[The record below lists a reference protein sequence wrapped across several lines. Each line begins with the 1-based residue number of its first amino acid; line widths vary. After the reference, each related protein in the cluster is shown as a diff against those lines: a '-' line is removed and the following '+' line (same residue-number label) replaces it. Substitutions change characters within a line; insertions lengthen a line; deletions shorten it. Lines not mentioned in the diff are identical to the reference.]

1 MNHIYKVIRC
11 KTTGLFIAVAETAKS
26 NGKSK
31 NQTVGQTRKK
41 NGIQQYAILMNASS
55 NLKVFGVRKLAF
67 ALSMIFGIG
76 IINHAQAEDLY
87 VDGTLTVV
95 GNTTVNGT
103 LTVGGQT
110 VATQTELQKKANQ
123 TDLDATNATVATKAN
138 QSDLDT
144 TNKNVTAN
152 TNAIATK
159 ADKTALD
166 TTNNNVTNI
175 QTSLNTLGVSSTLGG
190 IKYFRVKSDQPD
202 ASATGTDSIAIG
214 PNSVAKAD
222 NSVAVNGANVEQT
235 ATNAMSLGNQSTIGN
250 GATNAIS
257 FGNRAKIND
266 SATSAIALGDQATVG
281 TNASG
286 AIAIGKQATSQGAT
300 NAIAFGT
307 SAVTNSS
314 NSIAMGT
321 GAQANPYNTISIG
334 TGAGVNQVV
343 TTTGTQSEQ
352 LNIGVNAGQNVN
364 GQKNIAIGSNSG
376 KNVVGQANIAIGNNA
391 GNHLVTE
398 YNSLGENVSIGNNAN
413 NYGSDQPIRFATA
426 VGAITQ
432 AQQSATAIGYHAQAL
447 GSGSVALG
455 RDAVANS
462 DSSIAIGKSATA
474 TYDNVALGTNSI
486 ATNTQ
491 GLGYLTGM
499 ASTNVVSVG
508 SGNSTGIANRRII
521 NVADGVADQDA
532 ATVAQ
537 LKKTKDA
544 VVTQLT
550 DQFNTIANNANTT
563 SEIKYDPVPKGN
575 GTASITLK
583 NSTTIGNV
591 AAGSLDT
598 DAVNVAQLNQVVN
611 TNKAHFFSIDNVGV
625 NSGKGNYNNDGATG
639 LNSLAVGQ
647 DASANKE
654 RSIAFGNNVD
664 SQQMGGIAI
673 GTKYIYDPAN
683 NIDYKNTNA
692 KTATTKVNDN
702 NGIDKYSMAIGAGA
716 NSQGSNSIAIG
727 SLASTGYKDINSPN
741 SVDRAIAVGYGAVS
755 SNQSSTAIGDLAKT
769 AGRQSIS
776 IGTNTETQGNNSGN
790 IGYAGEFGANNHTV
804 VNGTETY
811 VLGNRNGKIKA
822 QNTGVY
828 GNDNV
833 FSDTSPTGSTTT
845 NLIVTGNRNQIN
857 QTADLDGQS
866 VIGQRNITT
875 DASNSQ
881 TYGNKN
887 EVYAPDSSIQG
898 NNNTL
903 TNKSVDGHIVGNFNS
918 VDGRGGL
925 ALGTRNKTN
934 ATNAIAIG
942 TGNKVTGNN
951 SGAIGIG
958 DPTIITG
965 SGITGSGTY
974 TLGNNNVTV
983 SGNEAGIFGN
993 NNTLTGDSSRIIGN
1007 NNSVTGQNTF
1017 VMGNSV
1023 VTATANNNVI
1033 LGNESSESSATT
1045 TYGVPTQVN
1054 NGTVNGIT
1062 YGDFAGKATGIVSV
1076 GATRAERQIINV
1088 APGKI
1093 SATSTDAI
1101 NGSQLYLTQQALGNV
1116 ANSTKNVL
1124 GGNATVGS
1132 NGNLT
1137 MTNIGGTG
1145 KNTVDD
1151 AIKAASTE
1159 VNKGTN
1165 IVSVNRTTG
1174 SNGQNIYTVNAK
1186 GSQVTAG
1193 KGVTVGTTDT
1203 GNNVTD
1209 YKVDVVTDGIT
1220 TTVNS
1225 ANQVVAVTAPITSTG
1240 GIASTSNAS
1249 RLATAGDIV
1258 NAVNNT
1264 GFTAKANGDTGQFI
1278 KSGDQVNF
1286 SNGNNIA
1293 ITRNGSNFTIATT
1306 PNLTADSLSLNNG
1319 GPVINANGINMNN
1332 KTITNVAA
1340 GINSTDAV
1348 NVSQLTTLAAAAK
1361 TTVVNGK
1368 NTSVIGMTNPDNSS
1382 VYQVNVNT
1390 DDTTI
1395 TTNNAGKLTAV
1406 TSPLTNA
1413 ATGSVNLP
1421 IAPNALVTAG
1431 DVTSAINNS
1440 GFTLTANGAN
1450 GSLVKPA
1457 ATVNIK
1463 NNDGNIVISKTASD
1477 NTVNYDLAKNVRVDS
1492 ININNSAVAL
1502 SNEGLN
1508 NGDNRITNVA
1518 EGRAPTDAVN
1528 IGQLNS
1534 LAGSVNNALNDMGY
1548 RIGDVEDNANAGTSA
1563 AMATAALPQAYLPGK
1578 SMLAGGIATYNGQS
1592 AAAVGVSKLSDNGRW
1607 VIKANGT
1614 ADTQGN
1620 FGGAVGAGF
1629 HF

>member
-123 TDLDATNATVATKAN
+123 TDLDATNANVTANTNAIATKADKTALDTTNATVATKANQSDLDTTNKNVTANTNAIATKADKTALDTTNATVATKAN

-286 AIAIGKQATSQGAT
+286 AIAIGQQATSQGGI

-413 NYGSDQPIRFATA
+413 TYGSDQAIRFATA

-447 GSGSVALG
+447 GNGSVALG

-462 DSSIAIGKSATA
+462 DSSIAIGRSATA

-486 ATNTQ
+486 AATNTQ
-491 GLGYLTGM
+491 GSGYLTGM

-550 DQFNTIANNANTT
+550 DQFNTIANNGNTT

-611 TNKAHFFSIDNVGV
+611 TNKAHFFSIDNNGV

-692 KTATTKVNDN
+692 KTTTTKVNDN

-918 VDGRGGL
+918 VDGQGGL

-934 ATNAIAIG
+934 AIQAITIGTFNTATATNAIAIGSNNNATGNQSISIG

-951 SGAIGIG
+951 SGAIG
-958 DPTIITG
+958 DPTI
-965 SGITGSGTY
+965 ITGSGTY
-974 TLGNNNVTV
+974 TLGNNNGTV

-1023 VTATANNNVI
+1023 MATANNNVI
-1033 LGNESSESSATT
+1033 LGNNSSESSATT

-1062 YGDFAGKATGIVSV
+1062 YGNFAGKATGIVSV
-1076 GATRAERQIINV
+1076 GATGTERQIINV
-1088 APGKI
+1088 APGQI

-1165 IVSVNRTTG
+1165 IVSVERTTG
-1174 SNGQNIYTVNAK
+1174 PNGQNIYTVNAK

-1193 KGVTVGTTDT
+1193 KGVTVRPTDT

-1209 YKVDVVTDGIT
+1209 YKVDVATDGIT

-1258 NAVNNT
+1258 NA
-1264 GFTAKANGDTGQFI
+1264 
-1278 KSGDQVNF
+1278 
-1286 SNGNNIA
+1286 
-1293 ITRNGSNFTIATT
+1293 
-1306 PNLTADSLSLNNG
+1306 
-1319 GPVINANGINMNN
+1319 
-1332 KTITNVAA
+1332 
-1340 GINSTDAV
+1340 
-1348 NVSQLTTLAAAAK
+1348 
-1361 TTVVNGK
+1361 
-1368 NTSVIGMTNPDNSS
+1368 
-1382 VYQVNVNT
+1382 
-1390 DDTTI
+1390 
-1395 TTNNAGKLTAV
+1395 
-1406 TSPLTNA
+1406 
-1413 ATGSVNLP
+1413 
-1421 IAPNALVTAG
+1421 
-1431 DVTSAINNS
+1431 
-1440 GFTLTANGAN
+1440 
-1450 GSLVKPA
+1450 
-1457 ATVNIK
+1457 
-1463 NNDGNIVISKTASD
+1463 
-1477 NTVNYDLAKNVRVDS
+1477 
-1492 ININNSAVAL
+1492 
-1502 SNEGLN
+1502 
-1508 NGDNRITNVA
+1508 
-1518 EGRAPTDAVN
+1518 
-1528 IGQLNS
+1528 
-1534 LAGSVNNALNDMGY
+1534 
-1548 RIGDVEDNANAGTSA
+1548 
-1563 AMATAALPQAYLPGK
+1563 
-1578 SMLAGGIATYNGQS
+1578 
-1592 AAAVGVSKLSDNGRW
+1592 
-1607 VIKANGT
+1607 
-1614 ADTQGN
+1614 
-1620 FGGAVGAGF
+1620 
-1629 HF
+1629 

>member
-1 MNHIYKVIRC
+1 
-11 KTTGLFIAVAETAKS
+11 
-26 NGKSK
+26 
-31 NQTVGQTRKK
+31 
-41 NGIQQYAILMNASS
+41 
-55 NLKVFGVRKLAF
+55 
-67 ALSMIFGIG
+67 
-76 IINHAQAEDLY
+76 
-87 VDGTLTVV
+87 
-95 GNTTVNGT
+95 
-103 LTVGGQT
+103 
-110 VATQTELQKKANQ
+110 ANQ
-123 TDLDATNATVATKAN
+123 TDLDATNA
-138 QSDLDT
+138 
-144 TNKNVTAN
+144 NVTAN

-286 AIAIGKQATSQGAT
+286 AIAIGQQATSQGGK

-376 KNVVGQANIAIGNNA
+376 QNVVGQANIAIGNNA
-391 GNHLVTE
+391 GNHLVNE
-398 YNSLGENVSIGNNAN
+398 FNSLGENVSIGNNAN
-413 NYGSDQPIRFATA
+413 TYGSDQAMSFATA
-426 VGAITQ
+426 VGATTR
-432 AQQSATAIGYHAQAL
+432 AERSATAIGYHAQAL
-447 GSGSVALG
+447 GIGSVALG

-486 ATNTQ
+486 AATNTQ
-491 GLGYLTGM
+491 RFGYLTSM
-499 ASTNVVSVG
+499 PSTNVVSVG
-508 SGNSTGIANRRII
+508 SGNNTGIANRRII
-521 NVADGVADQDA
+521 NVADGVDDQDA

-550 DQFNTIANNANTT
+550 DQFNTIANNGNTT
-563 SEIKYDPVPKGN
+563 SEIKYDSVPRGN

-611 TNKAHFFSIDNVGV
+611 TNKAHFFSIDNVSA
-625 NSGKGNYNNDGATG
+625 NIGKGNYNNDGATG

-664 SQQMGGIAI
+664 SRQMGGIAI
-673 GTKYIYDPAN
+673 GTQYIYDPAN

-692 KTATTKVNDN
+692 KTTTTKVNDN

-727 SLASTGYKDINSPN
+727 SLASTGYKDINNPN

-881 TYGNKN
+881 TYGNENK
-887 EVYAPDSSIQG
+887 VYAPDSSIQG

-918 VDGRGGL
+918 VDGQGGL
-925 ALGTRNKTN
+925 ALGTRNTTN
-934 ATNAIAIG
+934 AIQAITIGTFNTATATNAIAIGSNNTATATATNAIAIGSYNNATGNQSISIG

-951 SGAIGIG
+951 SGAIG
-958 DPTIITG
+958 DPTI
-965 SGITGSGTY
+965 ITGSGTY
-974 TLGNNNVTV
+974 TLGNNNGTV

-1007 NNSVTGQNTF
+1007 KNSVTGQNTF
-1017 VMGNSV
+1017 VMGNGV
-1023 VTATANNNVI
+1023 MATANNNVI
-1033 LGNESSESSATT
+1033 LGNDSSESSATT

-1062 YGDFAGKATGIVSV
+1062 YGNFAGRAMGIVSV
-1076 GATRAERQIINV
+1076 GATGTERQIINV
-1088 APGKI
+1088 APGQI

-1124 GGNATVGS
+1124 GGNATVGP

-1145 KNTVDD
+1145 KNTVD
-1151 AIKAASTE
+1151 
-1159 VNKGTN
+1159 
-1165 IVSVNRTTG
+1165 
-1174 SNGQNIYTVNAK
+1174 
-1186 GSQVTAG
+1186 
-1193 KGVTVGTTDT
+1193 
-1203 GNNVTD
+1203 
-1209 YKVDVVTDGIT
+1209 
-1220 TTVNS
+1220 
-1225 ANQVVAVTAPITSTG
+1225 
-1240 GIASTSNAS
+1240 
-1249 RLATAGDIV
+1249 
-1258 NAVNNT
+1258 
-1264 GFTAKANGDTGQFI
+1264 
-1278 KSGDQVNF
+1278 
-1286 SNGNNIA
+1286 
-1293 ITRNGSNFTIATT
+1293 
-1306 PNLTADSLSLNNG
+1306 
-1319 GPVINANGINMNN
+1319 
-1332 KTITNVAA
+1332 
-1340 GINSTDAV
+1340 
-1348 NVSQLTTLAAAAK
+1348 
-1361 TTVVNGK
+1361 
-1368 NTSVIGMTNPDNSS
+1368 
-1382 VYQVNVNT
+1382 
-1390 DDTTI
+1390 
-1395 TTNNAGKLTAV
+1395 
-1406 TSPLTNA
+1406 
-1413 ATGSVNLP
+1413 
-1421 IAPNALVTAG
+1421 
-1431 DVTSAINNS
+1431 
-1440 GFTLTANGAN
+1440 
-1450 GSLVKPA
+1450 
-1457 ATVNIK
+1457 
-1463 NNDGNIVISKTASD
+1463 
-1477 NTVNYDLAKNVRVDS
+1477 
-1492 ININNSAVAL
+1492 
-1502 SNEGLN
+1502 
-1508 NGDNRITNVA
+1508 
-1518 EGRAPTDAVN
+1518 
-1528 IGQLNS
+1528 
-1534 LAGSVNNALNDMGY
+1534 
-1548 RIGDVEDNANAGTSA
+1548 
-1563 AMATAALPQAYLPGK
+1563 
-1578 SMLAGGIATYNGQS
+1578 
-1592 AAAVGVSKLSDNGRW
+1592 
-1607 VIKANGT
+1607 
-1614 ADTQGN
+1614 
-1620 FGGAVGAGF
+1620 
-1629 HF
+1629 

>member
-76 IINHAQAEDLY
+76 IINHAQAQDLF

-175 QTSLNTLGVSSTLGG
+175 QTSLNTLGVSSTMGG

-286 AIAIGKQATSQGAT
+286 AIAIGQQATSQGGI

-447 GSGSVALG
+447 GNGSVALG

-462 DSSIAIGKSATA
+462 DSSIAIGRSATA

-486 ATNTQ
+486 AATNTQ
-491 GLGYLTGM
+491 GSGYLTGM

-550 DQFNTIANNANTT
+550 DQFNTMANNANTT

-611 TNKAHFFSIDNVGV
+611 TNKAHFFSIDNNGV

-647 DASANKE
+647 VARANKE

-673 GTKYIYDPAN
+673 GTQYIYDPAN

-692 KTATTKVNDN
+692 KTTTTKVNDN

-727 SLASTGYKDINSPN
+727 SLASTGYKDINNPN

-857 QTADLDGQS
+857 QTAVLNGQS
-866 VIGQRNITT
+866 VIGQQNITT

-887 EVYAPDSSIQG
+887 KVYATDSSIQG

-903 TNKSVDGHIVGNFNS
+903 TNKSVDGHIVGNSNY

-925 ALGTRNKTN
+925 ALGTSNKTN
-934 ATNAIAIG
+934 AIQAITIGTLNNATATNAIAIG
-942 TGNKVTGNN
+942 SNNNATGNQ
-951 SGAIGIG
+951 
-958 DPTIITG
+958 
-965 SGITGSGTY
+965 
-974 TLGNNNVTV
+974 
-983 SGNEAGIFGN
+983 
-993 NNTLTGDSSRIIGN
+993 SSSIGN
-1007 NNSVTGQNTF
+1007 NNYVTGQNTF

-1023 VTATANNNVI
+1023 SATANNNVI
-1033 LGNESSESSATT
+1033 LGNKSSESSETT
-1045 TYGVPTQVN
+1045 TNGVPTQVD

-1062 YGDFAGKATGIVSV
+1062 YGDFSGKATGIVSV
-1076 GATRAERQIINV
+1076 GATKAERQIINV

-1093 SATSTDAI
+1093 SANSTDAI

-1132 NGNLT
+1132 DGNLT

-1165 IVSVNRTTG
+1165 IVSVDRTTG
-1174 SNGQNIYTVNAK
+1174 SNGQDIYTVNAK

-1209 YKVDVVTDGIT
+1209 YKVDVATDGIT

-1240 GIASTSNAS
+1240 GIASTTGNAS
-1249 RLATAGDIV
+1249 SLATAGDIV

-1286 SNGNNIA
+1286 NNGNNIA
-1293 ITRNGSNFTIATT
+1293 ITRNGSDFTIATT

-1332 KTITNVAA
+1332 KPITNVAA

-1629 HF
+1629 HW